1 MKKFLTFV
9 VVLALASSASAVSIS
24 LVSGG
29 ASTLTLGTDVTVG
42 QVITVDFI
50 SDTPCSGINTV
61 DFLNVGQSIGAVG
74 AWSATMLGIGTQPG
88 TLVPPGGGLNAA
100 IMRANANAL
109 AGQEVAPGG
118 TLYSF
123 AATVGGLGT
132 LTPFMGA
139 SDWFVTITGPPPN
152 AWWYGPSIVQ
162 NALHIVPEPVTI
174 VLLGLGGL
182 LLRRRK

>member
-1 MKKFLTFV
+1 MMMMKKFLTFV

-42 QVITVDFI
+42 QVITVDLI
-50 SDTPCSGINTV
+50 SDTGCNGVNSI
-61 DFLNVGQSIGAVG
+61 DFLNVGQTLGAIAG
-74 AWSATMLGIGTQPG
+74 WQGTMALGIGSQNG
-88 TLVPPGGGLNAA
+88 TPTGND
-100 IMRANANAL
+100 IIRANANAQ
-109 AGQEVAPGG
+109 AGAEAGAG
-118 TLYSF
+118 ASLYQYTV
-123 AATVGGLGT
+123 TVGGLGT
-132 LTPFMGA
+132 LTPVMGA
-139 SDWFVTITGPPPN
+139 YDWFSTLTGPPPYGY
-152 AWWYGPSIVQ
+152 WYGPAITQ